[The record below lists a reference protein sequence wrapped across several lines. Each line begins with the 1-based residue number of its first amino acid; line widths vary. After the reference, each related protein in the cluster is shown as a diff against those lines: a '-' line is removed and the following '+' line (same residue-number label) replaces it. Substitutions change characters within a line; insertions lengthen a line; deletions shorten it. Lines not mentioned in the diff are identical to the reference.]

1 MTQPKKKILPPVFL
15 FEMIDHGYA
24 IGKSL
29 HQLGIKTVGFFPS
42 SKNFEYFSRLPYK
55 KYVTPENNEERLE
68 PLIGAAKEFATKPVL
83 IINNE
88 SFYPFIYQYLDE
100 LKQHFLFELPD
111 KGILNMLLE
120 KDLFNAFALK
130 NNIRIPVSVEISN
143 QEPVSQNAFNHLQFP
158 LVIKPK
164 YRSPDWAA
172 RYKFRKAFVAQTLE
186 ESVSICKELFGV
198 VDRLI
203 VQEWIPGPDSNV
215 YFCLT
220 YLTTQGQVLEIFCG
234 QKIHQH
240 PILLGNTSSAIPIK
254 NKIVEQETLRI
265 LKLSGTSG
273 FCSVEF
279 KKHEITGEYYVIEPT
294 VGRIDRQ
301 QYISSASNRDVVLT
315 AYCHLANI
323 PLIKKQSTNDHF
335 VYIEETLQ
343 LKSYLDY
350 RFYKSKESEKIRQI
364 IKQRKVKFMHLTKKD
379 PITSL
384 LVIAGLVKHFLHYL
398 IKGKTIEFQEDEIT
412 KELMACQPAKAK
424 IYETAKQGAIY
435 ENSGATIDLKKTP

>member
-1 MTQPKKKILPPVFL
+1 
-15 FEMIDHGYA
+15 MIDHGYA

-29 HQLGIKTVGFFPS
+29 HQHGIKTVGFFPS

-55 KYVTPENNEERLE
+55 KYVTPQNNEERLE
-68 PLIGAAKEFATKPVL
+68 QLISAAKEFSTKPVL

-100 LKQHFLFELPD
+100 LKQYFSFELPE
-111 KGILNMLLE
+111 KGILNTLLE
-120 KDLFNAFALK
+120 KDLFNEFALK
-130 NNIRIPVSVEISN
+130 NNIRIPVSVEVSH
-143 QEPVSQNAFNHLQFP
+143 QEPVNQNTFAHLQFP

-172 RYKFRKAFVAQTLE
+172 KYKFRKAFVAKSLK
-186 ESVSICKELFGV
+186 ESVSICQELFEV
-198 VDRLI
+198 VDRLV

-215 YFCLT
+215 FFCLT
-220 YLTTQGQVLEIFCG
+220 YLTAQGQVLETFCG

-240 PILLGNTSSAIPIK
+240 PILLGNTSSAIPTK
-254 NKIVEQETLRI
+254 NKAIEQETLRI

-279 KKHEITGEYYVIEPT
+279 KKHEITGQYYVIEPT

-301 QYISSASNRDVVLT
+301 QYVSSVSNKDVVLS

-323 PLIKKQSTNDHF
+323 PLIKKRSTSDQYI
-335 VYIEETLQ
+335 YIEETLQ
-343 LKSYLDY
+343 LKSFLDY
-350 RFYKSKESEKIRQI
+350 RYYKSKESEKIRQI
-364 IKQRKVKFMHLTKKD
+364 IKHRKLKFMHLTKKD
-379 PITSL
+379 PVTSL
-384 LVIAGLVKHFLHYL
+384 LVMAGLVKHFLHYL

-412 KELMACQPAKAK
+412 KELMAYQPEKSEA
-424 IYETAKQGAIY
+424 YQTVPTSQ
-435 ENSGATIDLKKTP
+435 L